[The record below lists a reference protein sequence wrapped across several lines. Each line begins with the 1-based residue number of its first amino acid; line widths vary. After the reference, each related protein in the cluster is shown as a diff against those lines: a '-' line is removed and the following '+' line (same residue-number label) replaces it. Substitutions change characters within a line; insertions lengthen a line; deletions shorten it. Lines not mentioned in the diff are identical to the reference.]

1 VTARA
6 TYPKG
11 TRFHFVGHSHGT
23 YLLAAAID
31 RCAAV
36 RFERVVF
43 AGSVVSSRF
52 KCADF
57 ITPGNGAPQVG
68 KVRNYVASQDWVVAT
83 VPRALEWLSYF
94 SNARHCGSAP
104 PGTADSPK
112 PLRAWTR
119 SAT

>member
-1 VTARA
+1 M
-6 TYPKG
+6 
-11 TRFHFVGHSHGT
+11 
-23 YLLAAAID
+23 
-31 RCAAV
+31 

-52 KCADF
+52 KWADF